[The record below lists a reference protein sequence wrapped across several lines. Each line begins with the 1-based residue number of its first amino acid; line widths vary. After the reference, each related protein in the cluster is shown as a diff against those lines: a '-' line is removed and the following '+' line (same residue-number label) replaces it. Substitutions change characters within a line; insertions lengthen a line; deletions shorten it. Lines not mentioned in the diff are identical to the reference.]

1 MTNVLIINTQPEVIR
16 REYFEHLR
24 QKFPKLNVNI
34 VDHHSKVGP
43 YVGSADIV
51 ITFGPMMADHVLR
64 EGPNIKW
71 IHCLTTGTDGVD
83 DLPSLRPDIL
93 ITSSHG
99 IHGDTVSEHALMLML
114 ALSRHLQ
121 DHVRAQDQH
130 RWATDPAHLLH
141 GKTVGIFGVGAIGEG
156 LAPRCKAMGMIVHGI
171 DPVRR
176 RVPGVDKWH
185 PWSDAESILP
195 ELDYVVLLMS
205 LTPQTRGVFN
215 ARLLGKMKPTAYFI
229 NVGRG
234 GLCDEK
240 ALIEFLRQGRIAGAG
255 IDAFV
260 EEPLPADSPF
270 WDLKNTIITPHNA
283 GPFDEYAKY
292 CFPILDEN
300 IRRFLAGNTKDMIN
314 LVPHQTKVE
323 VRQLEH
329 A

>member
-1 MTNVLIINTQPEVIR
+1 MTNLLIINTQPESIR
-16 REYFEHLR
+16 QEYYNHLR
-24 QKFPKLNVNI
+24 EKFPKLNVDI

-43 YVGSADIV
+43 YVGAADIIV
-51 ITFGPMMADHVLR
+51 TFGPMMADHVLR
-64 EGPNIKW
+64 EGPRIKW

-83 DLPSLRPDIL
+83 DLPSLRPEIL

-121 DHVRAQDQH
+121 DLVRAQDQH
-130 RWATDPAHLLH
+130 KWATDPARLLH
-141 GKTVGIFGVGAIGEG
+141 GKNVGIFGVGAIGEG
-156 LAPRCKAMGMIVHGI
+156 LALRCKAMGMIVHGI

-185 PWSDAESILP
+185 PWADAEAILP
-195 ELDYVVLLMS
+195 ELDYVVLLMA
-205 LTPQTRGVFN
+205 LTPKTKGVFN
-215 ARLLGKMKPTAYFI
+215 ARLLAKMKPTAYFI

-234 GLCDEK
+234 GLCDEN
-240 ALIEFLRQGRIAGAG
+240 AVIDMLRNKRIAGAG

-260 EEPLPADSPF
+260 QEPLPENSPF
-270 WDLKNTIITPHNA
+270 WDLKNLIVTPHNA

-300 IRRFLAGNTKDMIN
+300 IRRFLAGDTKNMIN
-314 LVPHQTKVE
+314 LVEHQV
-323 VRQLEH
+323 QHLEH

>member
-1 MTNVLIINTQPEVIR
+1 MTNLLIINTQPPAIR
-16 REYFEHLR
+16 QEYADHLR
-24 QKFPKLNVNI
+24 EKFPKLNVDI

-43 YVGSADIV
+43 YVGAADIIV
-51 ITFGPMMADHVLR
+51 TFAPMMADHVLR
-64 EGPNIKW
+64 EGPKIKW

-83 DLPSLRPDIL
+83 DLPSLRPEIL

-130 RWATDPAHLLH
+130 KWATDPARLLH

-156 LAPRCKAMGMIVHGI
+156 LALRCKAMGMIVHAI

-185 PWSDAESILP
+185 PWSDAETILP
-195 ELDYVVLLMS
+195 ELDYVVLLMA
-205 LTPQTRGVFN
+205 LTPKTKGVFN
-215 ARLLGKMKPTAYFI
+215 ARLLAKMKPTAYFI

-234 GLCDEK
+234 GLCDEN
-240 ALIEFLRQGRIAGAG
+240 AVVDMLRNKRIAGAG

-260 EEPLPADSPF
+260 QEPLPENSPF
-270 WDLKNTIITPHNA
+270 WDLKNLIVTPHNA

-300 IRRFLAGNTKDMIN
+300 IRRFLAGDTKHMIN
-314 LVPHQTKVE
+314 LVEHQV
-323 VRQLEH
+323 QHLEH